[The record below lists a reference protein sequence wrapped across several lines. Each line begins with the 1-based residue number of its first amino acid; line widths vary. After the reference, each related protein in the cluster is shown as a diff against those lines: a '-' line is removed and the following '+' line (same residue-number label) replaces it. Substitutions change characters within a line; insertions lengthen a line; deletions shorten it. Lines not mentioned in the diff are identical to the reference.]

1 MGQFDGSF
9 NQGFFSGLAWSGGEN
24 TGSAM
29 LCKGFKGLVDYRGIF
44 APLLYRRLEIVRNN
58 GSWDTSIVL
67 QQPAAAFCK
76 IFFLLGQSC
85 HYIGLLAEP
94 QHSQKNLY
102 GNMLTCLR
110 IGDVKELARIVN
122 EYFATS
128 LVIKCIVRIL
138 RFMYSLKYAL
148 N

>member
-1 MGQFDGSF
+1 
-9 NQGFFSGLAWSGGEN
+9 
-24 TGSAM
+24 
-29 LCKGFKGLVDYRGIF
+29 
-44 APLLYRRLEIVRNN
+44 
-58 GSWDTSIVL
+58 
-67 QQPAAAFCK
+67 
-76 IFFLLGQSC
+76 
-85 HYIGLLAEP
+85 
-94 QHSQKNLY
+94 
-102 GNMLTCLR
+102 MLTCLR